1 MKPVLILSSLAALA
15 ACGAMP
21 EQSED
26 QAVADFIA
34 VSAPAQHD
42 SIRTRGQ
49 WGYEAVGERYVILD
63 SGFGQYLV
71 EFRRRCHELD
81 ERQVKPDLR
90 YQRNVLRARF
100 DTIRGCM
107 IERLYA
113 IDDAAAVELKQLVSA
128 ADSED

>member
-1 MKPVLILSSLAALA
+1 MKLVLILLSLAGLA
-15 ACGAMP
+15 ACGATP
-21 EQSED
+21 ARSED

-34 VSAPAQHD
+34 VSALGQHD

-49 WGYEAVGERYVILD
+49 WDYEVLGERYVILD
-63 SGFGQYLV
+63 SGIGKYLV

-81 ERQVKPDLR
+81 DRLVKPDLR

-100 DTIRGCM
+100 DTIRGCV

-113 IDDAAAVELKQLVSA
+113 IDDAAAEELEQLVSA
-128 ADSED
+128 ADGED